1 VQQIYFKKQ
10 MLGKWRRDD
19 GESKK
24 MVNEEAMHREV
35 EKLIND
41 GWSLETH
48 GVTLFRGLTLTKTSK

>member
-1 VQQIYFKKQ
+1 MQQIFFKKQ

-24 MVNEEAMHREV
+24 HVNEESMHREIQ
-35 EKLIND
+35 KLIND

-48 GVTLFRGLTLTKTSK
+48 GVTFLRSVVLTKPR

>member
-1 VQQIYFKKQ
+1 MRQIYFKKQ

-24 MVNEEAMHREV
+24 HVNEEAMHREV
-35 EKLIND
+35 QKLIND

-48 GVTLFRGLTLTKTSK
+48 GIFHVRGITLSKA